1 MNATGAPNKT
11 TPAIKTGLNPA
22 PAAFGGLRLALNSRS
37 ILSISGFVSS
47 FAMSTAPVSVGVSSN
62 PYLQTASA
70 EKRCCYHVSFL
81 DS

>member
-1 MNATGAPNKT
+1 
-11 TPAIKTGLNPA
+11 
-22 PAAFGGLRLALNSRS
+22 LRLALNSRS